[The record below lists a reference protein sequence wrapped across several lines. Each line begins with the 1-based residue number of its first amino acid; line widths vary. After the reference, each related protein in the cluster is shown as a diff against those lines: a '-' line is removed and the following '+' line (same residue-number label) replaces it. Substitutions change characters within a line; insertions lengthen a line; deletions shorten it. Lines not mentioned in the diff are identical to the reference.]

1 MENIMSYF
9 GKWECPACGNTW
21 VGSIGW
27 TMPKDLDAFL
37 TRICG
42 CTEDKLTEE
51 DWAGAL
57 TMSRMMPIPKKTE
70 EDQTKEE

>member
-1 MENIMSYF
+1 MSYF

-27 TMPKDLDAFL
+27 TMPKDLPSFL

-57 TMSRMMPIPKKTE
+57 TMSRMCVPEEEPKTE
-70 EDQTKEE
+70 KTEKE